1 MLHIYNKMSKKP
13 SWDTY
18 FISIAVEV
26 SKRSP
31 DPKKHVGAVIVDEC
45 NRIVST
51 GYNGLPAM
59 FSEENIDWDN
69 RDYVHSLIIHAECN
83 AILYCNGKFQNSKL
97 YCTLSPCPECV
108 KLIKACGITTVYYK
122 EKYRRFD
129 EVDKLAKIFSIKLIH
144 LE

>member
-1 MLHIYNKMSKKP
+1 MTTNKP
-13 SWDTY
+13 SWDAY
-18 FISIAVEV
+18 FMSIATEV
-26 SKRSP
+26 AKRSP
-31 DPKKHVGAVIVDEC
+31 DPKKHVGAVIVDDS
-45 NRIVST
+45 NRLISS

-59 FSEENIDWDN
+59 FSEENIDWED

-83 AILYCNGKFQNSKL
+83 AILYCNSKFQNSKL

-108 KLIKACGITTVYYK
+108 KLIKACGISKVFYK

-129 EVDKLAKIFSIKLIH
+129 EVDNLAKIFGIELIQ